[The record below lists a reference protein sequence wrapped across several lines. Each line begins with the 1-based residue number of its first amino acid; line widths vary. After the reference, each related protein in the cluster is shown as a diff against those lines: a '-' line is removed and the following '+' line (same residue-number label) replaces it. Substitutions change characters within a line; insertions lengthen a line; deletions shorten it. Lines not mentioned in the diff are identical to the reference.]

1 MSELGLD
8 DRHARGWARP
18 KQIHELPAADKV
30 IEPAVAVDGG
40 WGTLFHGAP
49 LFVFSWR
56 SGELASSSVPIVFVC
71 IVGLLLGG
79 EAGRVQG
86 LEMENLTRSGSHSLT
101 WPTCNEEE
109 QSQSFHRVLRVEALL
124 ATVGLLVLACLL
136 AAFLSLRKPFK
147 RRVLIKSNVGQAG
160 WLGVVGR
167 SLRFCSLSLRLLAP
181 SGQLRSWPSRYVAA
195 VGAVLWHFVQPSPGV
210 S

>member
-1 MSELGLD
+1 MTATPEDG
-8 DRHARGWARP
+8 
-18 KQIHELPAADKV
+18 PAPSKYMNCLLLIKSSSPQSTV
-30 IEPAVAVDGG
+30 PLCSIERCP
-40 WGTLFHGAP
+40 
-49 LFVFSWR
+49 FVRFDWR
-56 SGELASSSVPIVFVC
+56 TGFSSVPIVFVC

-147 RRVLIKSNVGQAG
+147 RRALIKSNVGQAG

-181 SGQLRSWPSRYVAA
+181 FGQLRSWPSRYVAA